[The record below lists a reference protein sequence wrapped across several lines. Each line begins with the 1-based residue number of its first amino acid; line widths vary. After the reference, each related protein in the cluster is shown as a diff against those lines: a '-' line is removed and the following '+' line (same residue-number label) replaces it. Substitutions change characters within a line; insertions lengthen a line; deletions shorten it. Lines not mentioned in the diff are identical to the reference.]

1 MRYLLIPVKD
11 LAHAKQRLSWL
22 MTQEERTRLAWEML
36 VLTLDLAARVRN
48 ADRVA
53 MVTSYQPALEL
64 AGRYGME
71 VIRETEQ
78 VSESASVDSASRELE
93 RKGALAVLRLPIDLP
108 LLTHEEIEQVLERDS
123 PGTGAVIVPSRD
135 GSGTNAILRRPP
147 TLFPS
152 HFGPG
157 SLDKHK
163 YEAELLNLKCDVIAV
178 EGIALDIDEPEDLI
192 ELFRQPRRSIIRD
205 LLVEM
210 GIEERLQRRETTEHT
225 E

>member
-11 LAHAKQRLSWL
+11 LTHAKQRLSTL

-48 ADRVA
+48 ADHVA
-53 MVTSYQPALEL
+53 MVTSYQPAVEL
-64 AGRYGME
+64 AGRYGIE
-71 VIRETEQ
+71 VIREVEQ
-78 VSESASVDSASRELE
+78 VSESASVDFASAELE

-108 LLTHEEIEQVLERDS
+108 LLTQQEIEQVLERDS
-123 PGTGAVIVPSRD
+123 PGAGAVIVPSRD

-147 TLFPS
+147 TLFRS
-152 HFGPG
+152 HFGPQ

-163 YEAELLNLKCDVIAV
+163 HEAKLLNLKCDVIAV
-178 EGIALDIDEPEDLI
+178 EGIALDIDEPDDLT
-192 ELFRQPRRSIIRD
+192 ELFRQPRRSIIRH

-210 GIEERLQRRETTEHT
+210 GIQERLQGRSRA
-225 E
+225 